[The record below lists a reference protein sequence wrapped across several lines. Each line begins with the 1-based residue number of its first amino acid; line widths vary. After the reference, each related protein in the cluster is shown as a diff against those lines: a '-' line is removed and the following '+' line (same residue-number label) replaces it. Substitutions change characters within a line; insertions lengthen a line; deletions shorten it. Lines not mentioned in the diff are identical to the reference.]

1 MECLIG
7 SERKEEA
14 PFGFSFKEPDFL
26 LFRERRLIRSAVGSR
41 RKRFY
46 GLAVEKIFLL
56 TADAANAFEEF
67 HRECKAAALRIVS
80 ERVKERDVGKD
91 ISGLQKRQRFI
102 RQKRR
107 LKPIAERRSKIL
119 GHGSAGSEFP
129 GEAVVA
135 PKERCRTRIGE
146 VGRIKR

>member
-1 MECLIG
+1 MDHDPGRTLAYLVYKPTEII
-7 SERKEEA
+7 
-14 PFGFSFKEPDFL
+14 SFKEPDFL

-91 ISGLQKRQRFI
+91 ISGLQKRQRF
-102 RQKRR
+102 R
-107 LKPIAERRSKIL
+107 
-119 GHGSAGSEFP
+119 
-129 GEAVVA
+129 
-135 PKERCRTRIGE
+135 
-146 VGRIKR
+146 